1 MEILISIVI
10 FILLFSTI
18 KSGVLADGEDGVYEE
33 VRVGLVA
40 DLGSIEG
47 KILQTSLPLAL
58 SDIYHINNRYRTRV
72 SVSTR
77 DSQGDP
83 LLALAAGTDL
93 LETEKVEAIVG
104 AQSLQ
109 EAKLLSAV
117 SEKAKVPVISPLVPV
132 SLSLK
137 EYHHF
142 IQLTHD
148 STSEA
153 KGITKLIHDF
163 DWKSI
168 AFVYEDAD
176 NWREGLQILVD
187 HFQDEGIH
195 IHRIAS
201 FSNES
206 SLGEEYMMN
215 QLRKL
220 KSSRTA
226 VFVVHMSE
234 VFVSSLFR
242 CAEKLG
248 MMEQG
253 YAWILTARTMN
264 HFHYTDGFAIRSMQG
279 VIGFRSYIPLS
290 EEVESFTSRLRK
302 QMANDGTETK
312 HSSNV
317 IGAWAHDIAS
327 ILATAVEKIRLR
339 ASENVS
345 LNLLETIRQSRFKC
359 LSHGDYIQI
368 SGHKFLSGTF
378 EIVNSP
384 VRTGE
389 RRIGLWSCDH
399 FYGRR
404 NVTASSAN
412 ELETIIWPGG
422 SGRIPSHRLLAEN
435 TERKKLLRV
444 LVTSNNRFPELVA
457 VHYDPETGVNNASG
471 FCIEFFSTC
480 ISPFNY
486 ELEFIPYNR
495 SNYDSLAY
503 ELSTQR
509 DKYDAAVGD
518 ITITSNR
525 SLYVEFTLPYTDM
538 GIGVIERM
546 KKREMWTFF
555 DPLEKSLWLA
565 SGAFFILTGIV
576 VWLVERDVNHEF
588 QGSWGHQLGI
598 MLWFGFSTLVFA
610 HREKLEKMSSRFLVI
625 VWVFVVLIL
634 TASYS
639 ANLTSTKTVSRF
651 QLDGLLTNYASLRST
666 TTRLITS
673 EDYAQALLNG
683 TISFVVDEI
692 PYLSVFVGHYPGV
705 FNMIDTASNSNG
717 FGFVCAS
724 PNLMFQRGSGL
735 APNVSREIAKLRSS
749 GVLKEIEKRW
759 LRKLDSFTKSPNTD
773 SSENED
779 ASKRLTIQELGGL
792 FIIAGVAHA
801 LVLALHLFQTR
812 REILRVLSESRLF
825 TKLQS
830 FSNFLYK

>member
-384 VRTGE
+384 VRKANMVGTGE

-598 MLWFGFSTLVFA
+598 MLWGEAGKNVIKIPSHSLGFCGAYFNC
-610 HREKLEKMSSRFLVI
+610 KLQRKSNINKDLLLSMKYRIS
-625 VWVFVVLIL
+625 
-634 TASYS
+634 
-639 ANLTSTKTVSRF
+639 VSL
-651 QLDGLLTNYASLRST
+651 LD
-666 TTRLITS
+666 II
-673 EDYAQALLNG
+673 Q
-683 TISFVVDEI
+683 
-692 PYLSVFVGHYPGV
+692 
-705 FNMIDTASNSNG
+705 
-717 FGFVCAS
+717 
-724 PNLMFQRGSGL
+724 MFQRGSGL

>member
-422 SGRIPSHRLLAEN
+422 
-435 TERKKLLRV
+435 
-444 LVTSNNRFPELVA
+444 FPELVA

-598 MLWFGFSTLVFA
+598 MLWGEA
-610 HREKLEKMSSRFLVI
+610 GKNVI
-625 VWVFVVLIL
+625 KIP
-634 TASYS
+634 SHS
-639 ANLTSTKTVSRF
+639 
-651 QLDGLLTNYASLRST
+651 LDGLLTNYASLRST

-717 FGFVCAS
+717 FGF
-724 PNLMFQRGSGL
+724 MFQRGSGL